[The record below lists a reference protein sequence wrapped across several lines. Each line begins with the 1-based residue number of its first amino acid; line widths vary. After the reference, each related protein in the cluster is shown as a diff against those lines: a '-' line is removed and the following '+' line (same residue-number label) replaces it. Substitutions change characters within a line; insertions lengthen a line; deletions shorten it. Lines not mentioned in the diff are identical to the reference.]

1 MIIDVKQM
9 RADMAAGTP
18 GPWRHDGPHW
28 NAIIWSDADN
38 RIAFMAHSNGL
49 DDDRDEANASRIA
62 RLPDLEAAYLALVEE
77 NAWMRKALVEISD
90 RHIPDQPAAFGGDE
104 LQWAQR
110 QHGQLRA
117 IARAALGETK

>member
-1 MIIDVKQM
+1 MIDIEQL
-9 RADMAAGTP
+9 RADIAAGTP
-18 GPWRHDGPHW
+18 GPWVNDGPTW
-28 NAIIWSDADN
+28 NAIIWSDNGN

-49 DDDRDEANASRIA
+49 NDARDEANARRIA
-62 RLPDLEAAYLALVEE
+62 RLPDLEAAYLALADE
-77 NAWMRKALVEISD
+77 NARLRAALAEISD

-117 IARAALGETK
+117 LARAALGETK

>member
-1 MIIDVKQM
+1 MTIDVEQL

-28 NAIIWSDADN
+28 NAIVWSDAGN

-62 RLPDLEAAYLALVEE
+62 RLPDLETAYLALAEE
-77 NAWMRKALVEISD
+77 NERL
-90 RHIPDQPAAFGGDE
+90 
-104 LQWAQR
+104 
-110 QHGQLRA
+110 
-117 IARAALGETK
+117 RAALGEPK